1 MELHDTRILIA
12 DENPHQ
18 RALLREALNR
28 GGYRYID
35 EAGGGEDALNKID
48 RTHPDVPSSISGSP
62 SWTASG
68 SSAPAAIWIFGRIS
82 PRYSS

>member
-35 EAGGGEDALNKID
+35 EAGGGEQRRRVSRRRA
-48 RTHPDVPSSISGSP
+48 VG
-62 SWTASG
+62 
-68 SSAPAAIWIFGRIS
+68 AAGAGIEAQNRNINRIQ
-82 PRYSS
+82 YK